1 MIFGTVT
8 PKVGVVGIFASSAV
22 GAKEMTIRV
31 LECPVAAAIAIARLG
46 IFAVLTGPAEPQVP
60 RIPAIASVR
69 LLPVIIQR
77 FEAGATVEAVSAS
90 ALDSRSLALV
100 TKPTVFA
107 FLWEGAKVE
116 QDARKKI
123 ENY

>member
-31 LECPVAAAIAIARLG
+31 LECPVAAAIAVARLG